1 MGERSDAIEV
11 PRTGEKFVFL
21 KRPRDTNGE
30 LVEIEFFVR
39 DFALVAARPHIHT
52 NTERVEVIAGT
63 ARMRRGREEQ
73 SLGPG
78 DTLVIPPG
86 MVHSLRREG
95 EEFLHFRLQFRPPMK
110 VETLFETLIGL
121 HRDGKNYR
129 HPLQSVVMA
138 REHDT
143 YLGGPPIWLQKPLI
157 AALASI
163 GRLLGYR
170 ARYEKYS
177 GPESQSAE

>member
-1 MGERSDAIEV
+1 MGERSDVIDI
-11 PRTGEKFVFL
+11 PRTGERLVFL

-30 LVEIEFFVR
+30 LVEIEFFIR
-39 DFALVAARPHIHT
+39 EFALAAARPHIHT
-52 NTERVEVIAGT
+52 NTEEVEVIAGA
-63 ARMRRGREEQ
+63 ARMRAGQEEQ

-86 MVHSLRREG
+86 TVHFLRREG
-95 EEFLHFRLQFRPPMK
+95 EEFLHFRLRFRPPMK
-110 VETLFETLIGL
+110 VETLFETLFGL
-121 HRDGKNYR
+121 HRDGKNFR
-129 HPLQSVVMA
+129 HPLQSAVMA
-138 REHDT
+138 REHET

>member
-1 MGERSDAIEV
+1 MGERSDVIEI
-11 PRTGEKFVFL
+11 PRTGEKLIFV

-39 DFALVAARPHIHT
+39 EFALAAARPHIHT
-52 NTERVEVIAGT
+52 NTEEVEVIAGA
-63 ARMRRGREEQ
+63 ARMRRGEEEQ

-78 DTLVIPPG
+78 DMLVIPPG
-86 MVHSLRREG
+86 MVHFLRREG
-95 EEFLHFRLQFRPPMK
+95 EEFLHFRLRFRPPMK
-110 VETLFETLIGL
+110 VETLFETLFGL
-121 HRDGKNYR
+121 HRDGKNFR
-129 HPLQSVVMA
+129 HPLQMVVMA

-143 YLGGPPIWLQKPLI
+143 YLGGPPTWLQKPLI

-163 GRLLGYR
+163 GRLFGYR